1 MYILSNR
8 FQAIVCSI
16 TGKRFSRRQFI
27 ATSSYSIISTSTLLA
42 GLSGCSPSSD
52 EEAAE
57 QAPEPEAAEQAPEP
71 ELQSKITRI
80 KMGTMAAADLQPVE
94 DRFKRWLGYSVVE
107 RGQISEALSSS
118 WGTPDMTER
127 DYILMQPESGADVFI
142 RAVKIDEVAGFRG
155 MTTFGWN
162 CFEIVVDDLYA
173 VNDTLLDSPWEI
185 IGGPA
190 SLGGNFASIHAMQ
203 MIGPSQEV
211 LYLTE
216 QTDKESTLLPDP
228 GGPVGRTFI
237 LVLGGP
243 DVGAIMNFYG
253 SKFSIAVGEPNEG
266 TNTLVNKA
274 LDLPDDYKLDIGF
287 MPLGEPGNFL
297 EIDGYPESAGP
308 RPRAQGQ
315 LPPGNALCS
324 FSVNDLDE
332 LDLDYISAPVQDS
345 SLAYSSLAYGG
356 HRSATFVGPA
366 GELTELIEEP
376 REHIAT

>member
-1 MYILSNR
+1 MNILSNR
-8 FQAIVCSI
+8 FQAIARTI

-27 ATSSYSIISTSTLLA
+27 ATSSYSIIGTSTFLG
-42 GLSGCSPSSD
+42 GLSACSPSS
-52 EEAAE
+52 EEEEQEVAE
-57 QAPEPEAAEQAPEP
+57 QAPEQEAEEQAPEP
-71 ELQSKITRI
+71 ELQSKLTRI

-94 DRFKRWLGYSVVE
+94 DRFKQWLGYSVVE
-107 RGQISEALSSS
+107 RGQISDALSSS
-118 WGTPDMTER
+118 WGTPDMTGR
-127 DYILMQPESGADVFI
+127 DYILMQPEGGADVFI

-173 VNDTLLDSPWEI
+173 VSDTLQDSPWEI

-190 SLGGNFASIHAMQ
+190 SLGGNIASIHAMQ

-216 QTDKESTLLPDP
+216 QTDPESTLLPDP
-228 GGPVGRTFI
+228 DGLVGRTFI

-266 TNTLVNKA
+266 TNALVNKA

-308 RPRAQGQ
+308 RPRTQGQ
-315 LPPGNALCS
+315 LPPGNALCR

-332 LDLDYISAPVQDS
+332 LDLDYISAPVQDT
-345 SLAYSSLAYGG
+345 SLAYGG
-356 HRSATFVGPA
+356 HRSVTFVGPA

>member
-1 MYILSNR
+1 MNILSNR
-8 FQAIVCSI
+8 FQAIARSI

-27 ATSSYSIISTSTLLA
+27 ATSSYSIIGTSTFLG
-42 GLSGCSPSSD
+42 GLSACSPSS
-52 EEAAE
+52 EEEEQEVAE
-57 QAPEPEAAEQAPEP
+57 QASEQEAAEQAPEP

-94 DRFKRWLGYSVVE
+94 DRFKQWLGYSVVE
-107 RGQISEALSSS
+107 RGQISEALSTS
-118 WGTPDMTER
+118 WGTPDMSGR
-127 DYILMQPESGADVFI
+127 DYILMQPEGGADVFI

-173 VNDTLLDSPWEI
+173 VSDTLQDSPWEI

-190 SLGGNFASIHAMQ
+190 SLGGNIASIHAMQ

-228 GGPVGRTFI
+228 GGMVGRTFI

-243 DVGAIMNFYG
+243 DVSAIMNFYG

-266 TNTLVNKA
+266 TNALVNKA

-297 EIDGYPESAGP
+297 EIDGYPEAAGP
-308 RPRAQGQ
+308 RPRTQGQ
-315 LPPGNALCS
+315 LPPGNALGS

-332 LDLDYISAPVQDS
+332 LDLDYISAPVQDT
-345 SLAYSSLAYGG
+345 SLAYGG

-376 REHIAT
+376 REPIAT

>member
-1 MYILSNR
+1 MNILSNR
-8 FQAIVCSI
+8 FQAIARCI

-27 ATSSYSIISTSTLLA
+27 ATSSYSIIGTSTLLG
-42 GLSGCSPSSD
+42 GLSACSPSSD

-57 QAPEPEAAEQAPEP
+57 QAAEQEAVDQAPQP

-94 DRFKRWLGYSVVE
+94 DRFKQWLGYSVVE
-107 RGQISEALSSS
+107 RGQISDALSSS
-118 WGTPDMTER
+118 WGTPDMSGR
-127 DYILMQPESGADVFI
+127 DYILMQPEGGADVFI
-142 RAVKIDEVAGFRG
+142 RAVEIDEVAGFRG

-173 VNDTLLDSPWEI
+173 VSDTLQDSPWEI

-190 SLGGNFASIHAMQ
+190 SLGGSFASIHAMQ

-228 GGPVGRTFI
+228 GGMVGRTFI

-266 TNTLVNKA
+266 TNALVNKA

-297 EIDGYPESAGP
+297 EIDGYPEAAGP
-308 RPRAQGQ
+308 RPRTQGQ
-315 LPPGNALCS
+315 LPPGNALS
-324 FSVNDLDE
+324 SLSVNDLDE
-332 LDLDYISAPVQDS
+332 LDLDYISAPVQDT
-345 SLAYSSLAYGG
+345 SLAYGG
-356 HRSATFVGPA
+356 YRSATFVGPA

-376 REHIAT
+376 REPIAT

>member
-1 MYILSNR
+1 MNILSNR
-8 FQAIVCSI
+8 FQLIARSI
-16 TGKRFSRRQFI
+16 TRKMFSRRQFI
-27 ATSSYSIISTSTLLA
+27 ATSSYTIIGTGTFLG
-42 GLSGCSPSSD
+42 GLSACSRSSEQ
-52 EEAAE
+52 EEQEAE
-57 QAPEPEAAEQAPEP
+57 PKAAEQAPEP
-71 ELQSKITRI
+71 ELKSKLTRI

-94 DRFKRWLGYSVVE
+94 DRFKQWLGYSVVE

-118 WGTPDMTER
+118 WGTPDMTGR
-127 DYILMQPESGADVFI
+127 DYILMQPEGGADVFI
-142 RAVKIDEVAGFRG
+142 RAVKIDEVAGFKG

-173 VNDTLLDSPWEI
+173 VSDTLQNSPWEI
-185 IGGPA
+185 VGGPA
-190 SLGGNFASIHAMQ
+190 SLGGTFSSIHAMQ

-228 GGPVGRTFI
+228 RGLVGRTFI

-243 DVGAIMNFYG
+243 DVGAIMNFYE
-253 SKFSIAVGEPNEG
+253 SKFSIPVGEPNEG
-266 TNTLVNKA
+266 TNALVNKA
-274 LDLPDDYKLDIGF
+274 LNLPDDYKLDIGF

-308 RPRAQGQ
+308 RPRTQGQ

-332 LDLDYISAPVQDS
+332 FDLEYISAPVRNE
-345 SLAYSSLAYGG
+345 SLAYGG

-366 GELTELIEEP
+366 GELAELIEEP
-376 REHIAT
+376 REPVAT